1 MLGRNREV
9 SKRLGKILLATMALC
24 LMTAC
29 SSGKEGQTEASG
41 DAGASQEGIVSAQK
55 GYETTAISVELSK
68 TEGDVGVA
76 NKSGNAV
83 KTVAGMHLYNGHKVT
98 TNEGGKAYLTL
109 DDSKAA
115 KLSEY
120 SALEVRKET
129 KDLTLYLSA
138 GEMFFNVSKHLE
150 DDESMNVRTSTMVTG
165 IRGTSGFV
173 RVIDFFTTEIYI
185 LDGEVTVTVIDP
197 VTGATKS
204 ATVKAGEM
212 ATSAVFAEKEK
223 KNDRVDVIVTK
234 FTEEDVPAFVIE
246 EVSADTKLQTR
257 LVSAGGISSATLTGM
272 YQQALLRDRQRMEQR
287 LGTIDGSVSEWNG
300 QQSAKDEMFDSDAM
314 PKVCELTDPTLAQVQ
329 EALDDG
335 KFQKVIVNGTFVFGD
350 GQSGLEK
357 LAAVSWG
364 MKNVDKSGEVL
375 TVPDGKDLNLNGKT
389 AFGSTGSIDNYGTI
403 TNNGAL
409 YLGGVLSNID
419 NGKFINNG
427 TIVEAELAH
436 EHVEEMDPAVEP
448 TCTEDGLTEGSHCSI
463 CGEILVPQK
472 PVKAKGHTVVKDKAV
487 KATCGATGLTEGSHC
502 SVCNEI
508 LVAQE
513 VVPATE
519 KHKEVKAKAVA
530 ASCTKSGLTEGITCS
545 VCKKVI
551 KAQEV
556 IPAKGHTPEYVNGKA
571 ATCTRGGTDSGHRCS
586 ACGTILDGCGDT
598 PALGHDEEVVS
609 GKAPVH
615 TQTQLANG
623 LTDGKRCKRCGATT
637 VAQQTIVAQ
646 HTMVSGN
653 GGDRPAHQDSTC
665 TAEGWDDQKCSVC
678 GLVKTTVIAK
688 KDHTRVALAN
698 SGNYI
703 YHKDPTCTEDGYQ
716 DYICSVCHTNL
727 GRDVIPALGHIE
739 VIDGSDSAPTCGD
752 MGYRARRYCS
762 RCGDTLDWGG
772 SVPPTGD
779 HHFVNGKCTVCGADE

>member
-1 MLGRNREV
+1 M
-9 SKRLGKILLATMALC
+9 SKNWGKILLASMVLC
-24 LMTAC
+24 VLTAC
-29 SSGKEGQTEASG
+29 SSGKGGKTEPTG
-41 DAGASQEGIVSAQK
+41 DETQAQEGVVSAQK

-68 TEGDVGVA
+68 TEGDVGVS

-83 KTVAGMHLYNGHKVT
+83 KTVAGMHLYNGNKVT
-98 TNEGGKAYLTL
+98 TNEGAKAYLTL

-138 GEMFFNVSKHLE
+138 GEMFFNVAKHLE

-197 VTGATKS
+197 VTGATKT

-223 KNDRVDVIVTK
+223 KNDRVDVIVKK
-234 FTEEDVPAFVIE
+234 FTEEEVPAFVIE

-257 LVSAGGISSATLTGM
+257 LVSAGGISSSTLTGM
-272 YQQALLRDRQRMEQR
+272 YQEAVTRDRQRMEKR
-287 LGTIDGSVSEWNG
+287 LGMLYGSVSEWNG
-300 QQSAKDEMFDSDAM
+300 LQAAKDEMFDSDSM

-357 LAAVSWG
+357 LAAVSWS
-364 MKNVDKSGEVL
+364 MKSVAKTGEVL

-389 AFGSTGSIDNYGTI
+389 AFGSEGSIDNYGTI

-556 IPAKGHTPEYVNGKA
+556 IPAKGHTSEYVNGTA

-586 ACGTILDGCGDT
+586 TCGTILDGCGDT
-598 PALGHDEEVVS
+598 PALGHLNDVTLAGV
-609 GKAPVH
+609 APVH
-615 TQTQLANG
+615 TQTQLVNG
-623 LTDGKRCKRCGATT
+623 LTEGKKCSRCGATT
-637 VAQQTIVAQ
+637 VAQQTIPAQ
-646 HTMVSGN
+646 HTMVASN
-653 GGDRPAHQDSTC
+653 GAARPAHGDPTC
-665 TAEGWDDQKCSVC
+665 TADGWDDQMCSTC
-678 GLVKTTVIAK
+678 GLVKTTQIPAK
-688 KDHTRVALAN
+688 GHVRVARAN
-698 SGNYI
+698 DTAIHY
-703 YHKDPTCTEDGYQ
+703 KEPDCTEAGYQ
-716 DYICSVCHTNL
+716 DYWCSVCHTDM
-727 GRDVIPALGHIE
+727 GRDTIPALGHVE
-739 VIDGSDSAPTCGD
+739 VIDGTDSPPTCGD

-762 RCGDTLDWGG
+762 RCNETLDWGR

>member
-1 MLGRNREV
+1 M
-9 SKRLGKILLATMALC
+9 SKRLGKILLATLALC
-24 LMTAC
+24 MMTAC
-29 SSGKEGQTEASG
+29 SSGKGKETETSG
-41 DAGASQEGIVSAQK
+41 DGGAAQESVVSAQK

-68 TEGDVGVA
+68 TEGEVGVS

-98 TNEGGKAYLTL
+98 TNEGSKAYLTL

-115 KLSEY
+115 KLSEF
-120 SALEVRKET
+120 SALEVKKET

-185 LDGEVTVTVIDP
+185 LDGEVNVTVIDP

-204 ATVKAGEM
+204 ATIKAGEM
-212 ATSAVFAEKEK
+212 ATTAVFAEKEK
-223 KNDRVDVIVTK
+223 KNDRVDVIVRK
-234 FTEEDVPAFVIE
+234 FTEEEVPGFVTE
-246 EVSADTKLQTR
+246 EVIADTKLQTR
-257 LVSAGGISSATLTGM
+257 LVSAGGISSSTLTGM
-272 YQQALLRDRQRMEQR
+272 YQETVKKDAQNKNERLREVETAKSGWSEIQA
-287 LGTIDGSVSEWNG
+287 
-300 QQSAKDEMFDSDAM
+300 AKDEMFDSDSM

-329 EALDDG
+329 EALSDG

-350 GQSGLEK
+350 GESGLAK
-357 LAAVSWG
+357 LEAVSWS
-364 MKNVDKSGEVL
+364 MKGVDASGEVL
-375 TVPDGKDLNLNGKT
+375 TVPAGKDLHLNGRT
-389 AFGSTGSIDNYGTI
+389 AFGSKGSVDNYGTV

-409 YLGGVLSNID
+409 YLGGAFSNIEG
-419 NGKFINNG
+419 GKFINNG

-436 EHVEEMDPAVEP
+436 DHVEEVDPAVDP
-448 TCTEDGLTEGSHCSI
+448 TCTEDGLTEGSHCS
-463 CGEILVPQK
+463 
-472 PVKAKGHTVVKDKAV
+472 
-487 KATCGATGLTEGSHC
+487 
-502 SVCNEI
+502 
-508 LVAQE
+508 
-513 VVPATE
+513 
-519 KHKEVKAKAVA
+519 
-530 ASCTKSGLTEGITCS
+530 
-545 VCKKVI
+545 VCKKVLVE
-551 KAQEV
+551 QTV
-556 IPAKGHTPEYVNGKA
+556 IPAKGHVSVYVGEVA
-571 ATCTRGGTDSGHRCS
+571 ASCTRGGTSAGHKCS
-586 ACGTILDGCGDT
+586 TCGTILDGCGST
-598 PALGHDEEVVS
+598 SPLGHDEEVVS

-615 TQTQLANG
+615 TQTQLVNG
-623 LTDGKRCKRCGATT
+623 LMDGKRCKRCGVTT

-646 HTMVSGN
+646 HNMVSGN

-688 KDHTRVALAN
+688 KDHTRVAPSN

-703 YHKDPTCTEDGYQ
+703 YHKDPTCTEAGYQ
-716 DYICSVCHTNL
+716 DYICSVCRTNL

-779 HHFVNGKCTVCGADE
+779 HHFVNGVCTVCGLDDPNYFPDNNP